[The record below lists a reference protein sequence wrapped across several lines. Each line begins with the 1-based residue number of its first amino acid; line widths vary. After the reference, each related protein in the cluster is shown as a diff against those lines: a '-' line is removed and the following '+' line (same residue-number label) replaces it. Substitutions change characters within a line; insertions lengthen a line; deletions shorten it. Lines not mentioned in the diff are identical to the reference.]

1 MGCGCSKGPAYVVD
15 PRRGST
21 SNWSV
26 IYPHGAVRP
35 FVSDQAARGFIA
47 GRVDGD
53 RYTLVNPDGTY
64 VPI

>member
-1 MGCGCSKGPAYVVD
+1 MGCGCGSRPAYVVD

-35 FVSDQAARGFIA
+35 FVSEDAARQFI
-47 GRVDGD
+47 GSRSDGH
-53 RYTLVNPDGTY
+53 RYTLVSPDGTY

>member
-1 MGCGCSKGPAYVVD
+1 MGCGCGSKPAYVVD

-35 FVSDQAARGFIA
+35 FPSEDTARSFIA
-47 GRVDGD
+47 GRPDGE
-53 RYTLVNPDGTY
+53 RYTLVNPEGTY
-64 VPI
+64 VAI